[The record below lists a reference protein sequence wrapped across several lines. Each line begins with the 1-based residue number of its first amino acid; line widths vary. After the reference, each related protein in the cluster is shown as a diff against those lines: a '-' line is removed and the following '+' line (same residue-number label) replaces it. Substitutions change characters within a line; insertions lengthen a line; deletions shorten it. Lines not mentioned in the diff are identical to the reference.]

1 VHNPLE
7 PIVITGVGV
16 LACNGTGRVPFW
28 KAIEDGVSG
37 IGPINRFD
45 ASDLPCQIAGQLPDF
60 DANDYLKAS
69 DVRRWHRFVHQALA
83 SAQLAVDDSEF
94 EGAGYPPERIAVAM
108 GTSIGSLDEN
118 YEHAL
123 DVYNEHGWKKVDKL
137 TSSASSGHSPTANV
151 SARFGFRGPAST
163 IGTGCTTGLE
173 VISWGCDQ
181 IRRGLADAAVVGT
194 TEAPLSKPTFTASCA
209 MGILSKRNDEPHKA
223 MRPFDTSGDGLVLSE
238 AAATIILERA
248 GAAKA
253 RGARILG
260 EFAGYGAASE
270 GGSTV
275 LLERSGAT
283 LARAVQ
289 TALAAGGLEPT
300 DIDCAHCHGVS
311 LMMYDQCETKAY
323 KQALGK
329 HAYRIPITA
338 NKSMI
343 GQAYSAGGMLSV
355 VTALMTLNTGIV
367 PPTINL
373 EDPDPRCDLDF
384 VPLRARRNDVNSVL
398 VSTLSFGGTHG
409 AAILRNLN

>member
-1 VHNPLE
+1 MHNPLE
-7 PIVITGVGV
+7 PIVVTGVGV

-28 KAIEDGVSG
+28 KSIENGVSG
-37 IGPINRFD
+37 IGLIDRFD
-45 ASDLPCQIAGQLPDF
+45 ASDLPCRIGGQLRNF

-83 SAQLAVDDSEF
+83 SAQLAVDDGEF
-94 EGAGYPPERIAVAM
+94 EGAGYNPERIAIGM

-118 YEHAL
+118 YEH
-123 DVYNEHGWKKVDKL
+123 VVNIYSEHGWKKVDKL
-137 TSSASSGHSPTANV
+137 TSSASSAHSPTANV
-151 SARFGFRGPAST
+151 SSRFGFRGPAST

-173 VISWGCDQ
+173 VISWGCEQ

-194 TEAPLSKPTFTASCA
+194 TEAPLSEITFMASCA
-209 MGILSKRNDEPHKA
+209 LDILSKRNDEPEKA

-238 AAATIILERA
+238 AAATLILERA

-260 EFAGYGAASE
+260 EFVGYGSASE

-275 LLERSGAT
+275 LLEKNGAA
-283 LARAVQ
+283 LARAIR
-289 TALAAGGLEPT
+289 TAMATDGLKPT
-300 DIDCAHCHGVS
+300 DIDCVHCHGVS
-311 LMMYDQCETKAY
+311 LMRYDQCETRAY
-323 KQALGK
+323 KESLGQQ
-329 HAYRIPITA
+329 AYRIPITA

-355 VTALMTLNTGIV
+355 ITGLLTLNTGIV

-384 VPLRARRNDVNSVL
+384 VPLHARRNDVNSVL